1 MFEQDHIW
9 VGQGEVPCNL
19 LLNQANRHGLIAG
32 ASGTGKTVTLKVL
45 AEGFSKAGVPVFM
58 ADVKGDVTGIAQA
71 GDDTENIAKRV
82 EKFGIEDWQLEGC
95 PTRLW
100 DMLDD
105 QGIPVRITISDMGP
119 IMLSR
124 LLELTEVQEGVLNIV
139 FRVADDQQMLLIDLK
154 DLRAMLNYVSEHS
167 KEIETTYGKVSSQSV
182 GAILRALIAIEDQGG
197 DTFFGE
203 PNLDL
208 NDWFATD
215 ENGQGYV
222 NVLNAARLINSPQIY
237 AMFLLWMLSELFET
251 LPEVGDGDK
260 PKFVFFFDEAHL
272 LFNDMPTELRD
283 KIIQV
288 VKLIRSK
295 GVGLY
300 FITQSPSDIPDE
312 VLAQLSNRVQH
323 GLRAYTPAEQKTI
336 KAAAAAFR
344 ENPNLDAQ
352 AALQEVGT
360 GEALISFLN
369 EDGQPSVVE
378 RAMVIAPECQ
388 MGKADDATIAAAL
401 KAQTEL
407 MNKYG
412 QALDR
417 ESAYE
422 LLSAQEAQA
431 AEADALAKEREALA
445 KEREALEKAQ
455 AKEAEKAQ
463 KAAEREAERQAKAAA
478 KEAERAAKAAAKE
491 QERAAKAV
499 ESMVGKFGREAG
511 KQLLRGL
518 FGSLRR

>member
-58 ADVKGDVTGIAQA
+58 ADVKGDVTGIAQP

-215 ENGQGYV
+215 KNGQGYV

-272 LFNDMPTELRD
+272 LFNGMPKELLD
-283 KIIQV
+283 KIVQV

-295 GVGLY
+295 GVGVY

-312 VLAQLSNRVQH
+312 VLAQLSNRIQH
-323 GLRAYTPAEQKTI
+323 GLRAYTPAEQKAV
-336 KAAAAAFR
+336 KAAAQSFR
-344 ENPNLDAQ
+344 E
-352 AALQEVGT
+352 
-360 GEALISFLN
+360 
-369 EDGQPSVVE
+369 
-378 RAMVIAPECQ
+378 
-388 MGKADDATIAAAL
+388 
-401 KAQTEL
+401 
-407 MNKYG
+407 
-412 QALDR
+412 
-417 ESAYE
+417 
-422 LLSAQEAQA
+422 LLYHT
-431 AEADALAKEREALA
+431 
-445 KEREALEKAQ
+445 
-455 AKEAEKAQ
+455 
-463 KAAEREAERQAKAAA
+463 
-478 KEAERAAKAAAKE
+478 
-491 QERAAKAV
+491 
-499 ESMVGKFGREAG
+499 
-511 KQLLRGL
+511 
-518 FGSLRR
+518 